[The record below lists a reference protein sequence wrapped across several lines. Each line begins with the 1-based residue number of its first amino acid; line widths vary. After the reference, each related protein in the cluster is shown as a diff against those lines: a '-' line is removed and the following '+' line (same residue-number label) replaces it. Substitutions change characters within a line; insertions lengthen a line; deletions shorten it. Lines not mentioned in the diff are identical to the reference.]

1 MAVKKYVNLSNLS
14 TFLESL
20 RNTFA
25 ELSHTHKLS
34 DITDYT
40 VDSEL
45 SSSSTNPVQNKVL
58 DAEFEVISQSF
69 SALESAI
76 DNKSD
81 ANHSHDDIYYT
92 ESEIDSKFASAN
104 SAANSTYETKNDA
117 SSKLTEAKS
126 YADSAAATVK
136 NDLLNGAGAAYDTL
150 KELGDLINDN
160 TDAIDALE
168 TVAAGKADKSHAHDE
183 RYYTMEQIDD
193 MEFVTI
199 ADIDA
204 VCVINT

>member
-1 MAVKKYVNLSNLS
+1 MAIKKYVNLSNLS
-14 TFLESL
+14 TFLSSL
-20 RNTFA
+20 RETFA
-25 ELSHTHKLS
+25 ELSHTHELS

-126 YADSAAATVK
+126 YADSAANNVK

-150 KELGDLINDN
+150 KELGDLIDENI
-160 TDAIDALE
+160 DAIEALE
-168 TVAAGKADKSHAHDE
+168 IVATGKADSVHTHDE